1 MSQHKRRRRTALPA
15 RDTGDDSARLAG
27 GTDEDVGR
35 GERLQKVLAAAGI
48 GSRRDCEEYIR
59 EGRVEVDRQVV
70 TELGTR
76 VDPLRHEIR
85 VDGEE
90 LRKPQRLY
98 YAVNKPMGVVTT
110 NNDPS
115 GRPLVINLVPTE
127 ERVFAVG
134 RLDRASEGLI
144 LVTNDGEF
152 ANRLT
157 HPRYGIEKTYLVR
170 VAGSPTQTDLAKL
183 TKGVYMSDGF
193 CRVQSIAVKK
203 KQGQSTDLVMVLN
216 EGRNRELRRILA
228 RVGHKVL
235 RLKRI
240 AVGPIK
246 LADLPIGAWRRLMP
260 NEIEALLRLAQEK
273 RRAAK
278 SKRRPAALSDAS
290 QKRGSLDDA
299 SQKRDSSLSDAS
311 QKRSEPYLQKQA
323 LLSEPLS
330 IDDLLRDD
338 MDEGNLADTDLAEAG
353 DDQEHP
359 DLDSGEFRPMTLD
372 SDDDGQEF
380 TDGPPM
386 KRGGVIPYE
395 ADEPVPQ
402 RPSGDRNPRRE
413 KQSRQRLLSPAAHG
427 GKSRRAGAAAKPVR
441 DKRPFRKE
449 GDREPREQLG
459 ERPRESYGKKRSG
472 QRHLGKPS
480 TGRGPAGKTAG
491 NAEFR
496 PAASDQGRARPAKA
510 GGKRF
515 AKPGGKPG
523 GKNFGKPAA
532 GGKPF
537 GKPSGKKFGK
547 PGGNMGGKSFGKPGG
562 KRKGRR

>member
-1 MSQHKRRRRTALPA
+1 MAQHVRRKRTAQRPGA
-15 RDTGDDSARLAG
+15 PKSDSARGESGAE
-27 GTDEDVGR
+27 EDVGR

-48 GSRRDCEEYIR
+48 GSRRDCEELIR
-59 EGRVEVDRQVV
+59 EGRVEIDRQVV
-70 TELGTR
+70 TELGTK

-85 VDGEE
+85 VDGEA
-90 LRKPQRLY
+90 LRRPQRLY

-110 NNDPS
+110 NDDPS
-115 GRPLVINLVPTE
+115 GRARVIDLVPTE

-152 ANRLT
+152 ANRIT
-157 HPRYGIEKTYLVR
+157 HPRYGVEKTYLVR
-170 VAGSPTQTDLAKL
+170 VAGSPTPADLARL
-183 TKGVYMSDGF
+183 TKGVYLSDGF

-246 LADLPIGAWRRLMP
+246 LADLPTGAWRRLMP
-260 NEIEALLRLAQEK
+260 DEIEALLRLAREK
-273 RRAAK
+273 RRADK
-278 SKRRPAALSDAS
+278 SKRRPGAGAASGGVQKRPDHVAAL
-290 QKRGSLDDA
+290 GSEEA
-299 SQKRDSSLSDAS
+299 G
-311 QKRSEPYLQKQA
+311 PYLQKQA
-323 LLSEPLS
+323 LLAEPLS

-338 MDEGNLADTDLAEAG
+338 MDEGNLAEPDLTEAG
-353 DDQEHP
+353 NDQEHP

-372 SDDDGQEF
+372 SDDDGQDF

-395 ADEPVPQ
+395 TDEPAQ
-402 RPSGDRNPRRE
+402 RRPSGDRLPGTRR
-413 KQSRQRLLSPAAHG
+413 KPSFKKPG
-427 GKSRRAGAAAKPVR
+427 PGKPGHKKG
-441 DKRPFRKE
+441 KRPFRQGEAKHQ
-449 GDREPREQLG
+449 GDRPPREELG

-472 QRHLGKPS
+472 KRQLGKPS

-491 NAEFR
+491 NFEFR
-496 PAASDQGRARPAKA
+496 PQAGDQGRARPAKG

-515 AKPGGKPG
+515 AKPGGK
-523 GKNFGKPAA
+523 KFGKPAA

-537 GKPSGKKFGK
+537 GKTGGKK
-547 PGGNMGGKSFGKPGG
+547 FGKPGG